1 MGRTRVRVPQ
11 SATSVEFRREKE
23 KRPMKVNT
31 NIKSG
36 RLAAN
41 HNAQARQVGKATGLR
56 VRTSVK
62 AGGINTGN
70 HNQTLMRAGDR

>member
-1 MGRTRVRVPQ
+1 
-11 SATSVEFRREKE
+11 
-23 KRPMKVNT
+23 MKVNT

-62 AGGINTGN
+62 AGGVNTGN
-70 HNQTLMRAGDR
+70 HNETQVRVGGC